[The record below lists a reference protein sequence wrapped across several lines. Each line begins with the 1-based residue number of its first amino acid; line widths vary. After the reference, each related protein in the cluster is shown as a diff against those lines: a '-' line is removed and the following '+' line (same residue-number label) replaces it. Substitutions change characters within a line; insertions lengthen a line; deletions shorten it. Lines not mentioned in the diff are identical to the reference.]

1 MTKMF
6 KILGDVLDDIRQKNF
21 PDPTT
26 VSFTNFSTPYEIATE
41 KAVGLPKWVII
52 LIAIGSGLLLG
63 AATLVFVWRMRVKY
77 KRELEKQR
85 NQKYPRVSFTIPPPR
100 KGESPIPLQ
109 TNYPQR
115 EQKGLENY
123 LDPEIYREEEK
134 EEGPPFMGA
143 AKLSFSLRYD
153 KISEELMVCLL
164 RATRLT
170 PIGENV
176 TVTPYVKIFLLPDKK
191 RKVQSRVQRRTSNP
205 VFFEDFVFCVS
216 PEDLPKRT
224 LEFTVCEFDRFSRQ
238 QVIGHVQYPLNS
250 VNILDSPSGTGEI
263 WANISSQDFEEGVDK
278 GEVLFS
284 LQFLPTSSR
293 LTLAVI
299 KAKDLKIN
307 GEAQGTETLDP
318 YVKVAMIMGGKTVKK
333 RKTVTKRRSSNPV
346 YNEAFVF
353 TLLPS
358 DLDHISFMLSVYTGS
373 KVGGSKKLIGRAVVG
388 PYMFSTGQGLSHWN
402 EMINSPRNPVAQWHS
417 LI

>member
-6 KILGDVLDDIRQKNF
+6 KILSDVLDDIRQKNF

-52 LIAIGSGLLLG
+52 LIAIGGGLLLG

-250 VNILDSPSGTGEI
+250 C
-263 WANISSQDFEEGVDK
+263 
-278 GEVLFS
+278 LFS